1 MSRAVKP
8 TVKHTVTRKKQIKAT
23 TDSAKTESGSCD
35 FEWLELLP
43 KGVVFEGNHFVF
55 ILENENK
62 KAFLPL
68 RFPIQSADLLGIPN
82 LKSLWKKSLSTLNQE
97 FFKQWNVQFQR
108 CVFIKHS
115 LGKHHVHVYYMK
127 EGVEQFLEVALDKV
141 LGLCLEAELPF
152 YATRNYIHECQVSD
166 QKNEIFLVNQR
177 WTEGRQ
183 KYLM

>member
-1 MSRAVKP
+1 MSKTP
-8 TVKHTVTRKKQIKAT
+8 TKITRQKKIT
-23 TDSAKTESGSCD
+23 TSEAAKQESGYCD

-43 KGVVFEGNHFVF
+43 KGIVFEGSHFVF
-55 ILENENK
+55 ILENESK

-82 LKSLWKKSLSTLNQE
+82 LKSLWKKSLTTLQQD

-108 CVFIKHS
+108 CVFIKQS
-115 LGKHHVHVYYMK
+115 LGKHYVKVYYSK
-127 EGVEQFLEVALDKV
+127 DGQEQDLELPLEKV

-152 YATRNYIHECQVSD
+152 YATRDYIHQNQVSD